1 MTRTL
6 LFFRY
11 SIIFLIIYN
20 ILILLILFLP
30 SLTIKQQLWKYT
42 LYDYKYLTG
51 YPTNLNK
58 LSLLD
63 KSNINKINEL
73 IELNEKKNFLDVEYW
88 NYKLILNKF
97 KNNNIN
103 NMEDSFIKTLILS
116 KNNNLKLEDLKIFYV
131 KNYLLFSE
139 SNKIYIGELFKKSN

>member
-1 MTRTL
+1 M
-6 LFFRY
+6 
-11 SIIFLIIYN
+11 
-20 ILILLILFLP
+20 
-30 SLTIKQQLWKYT
+30 
-42 LYDYKYLTG
+42 TG

>member
-30 SLTIKQQLWKYT
+30 SLTIKKKLWKYT

-73 IELNEKKNFLDVEYW
+73 IELNEKKKFLDVEYW